1 MKPDFADYFALFDL
15 YGGDLS
21 RAYLA
26 PDDER
31 YRLLFDQICHV
42 LLKPSPV
49 NLRLPQPF
57 RTTAE
62 RYLAGDAV
70 TLAHMRVP
78 ENRNFM
84 LSDLYDVLHLLRAQ
98 SGGGAGA

>member
-1 MKPDFADYFALFDL
+1 MKPDFAEYFSLFRL

-21 RAYLA
+21 QAYLA
-26 PDDER
+26 PDDDR
-31 YRLLFDQICHV
+31 YRLLFDQLCHL
-42 LLKPSPV
+42 LLKPSPL

-62 RYLAGDAV
+62 RYLAGDAA
-70 TLAHMRVP
+70 TLAHMQDP
-78 ENRNFM
+78 QNRHFM

-98 SGGGAGA
+98 SGGGAAG